1 MLAQKMMRIPA
12 ETTRKI
18 MRNALSLTF
27 TSKKPISTEYSSKST
42 DEKRLYW
49 NDPNHSGNKSVYCM
63 QFDVSGLTENELSAF
78 TKTLHN
84 DVSSMKPDIVYI
96 QQTKEGI
103 YSEEIGLGMKRLGY
117 DGYIQKVTPELKQA
131 TFFRSKLLHGLQN
144 GSNVLNTS
152 ATG

>member
-12 ETTRKI
+12 EATRKI
-18 MRNALSLTF
+18 MRSTLSLTY
-27 TSKKPISTEYSSKST
+27 TLKKPNTNEYSSRSA

-49 NDPNHSGNKSVYCM
+49 NDQDQSGNKSVYCM
-63 QFDVSGLTENELSAF
+63 QFDVSGLTENELSTF

-131 TFFRSKLLHGLQN
+131 TFFRSKLLHGLQ
-144 GSNVLNTS
+144 SSPNVLNTTT
-152 ATG
+152 TG